1 MFEFVK
7 MYKYNK
13 IAQNLTSKQ
22 LYLSRKLDSIAQGL
36 DEKYSKRNSLEIG
49 KYFIYKGKPIKIISG
64 YFIDPE
70 YDCLSNYW
78 TWRKVLSNG
87 SLGKK
92 GEGYGGNDEVFKPI
106 TKQEAIKLA
115 KKLRRKMILN

>member
-1 MFEFVK
+1 MSLLNSKKLTKV
-7 MYKYNK
+7 
-13 IAQNLTSKQ
+13 AQNLTEE
-22 LYLSRKLDSIAQGL
+22 YFG
-36 DEKYSKRNSLEIG
+36 NSLEIG
-49 KYFIYKGKPIKIISG
+49 KCFIYKGKPIKITHG
-64 YFIDPE
+64 YFLDPI
-70 YDCLSNYW
+70 YHRLSNHW

-115 KKLRRKMILN
+115 KELRRKMIYKK

>member
-1 MFEFVK
+1 MKSSNFVR
-7 MYKYNK
+7 MYEYNK
-13 IAQNLTSKQ
+13 IAQDMTSKQ
-22 LYLSRKLDSIAQGL
+22 LHLSRIAQSL
-36 DEKYSKRNSLEIG
+36 TEKHLKRNSLEIG

-64 YFIDPE
+64 CFLNPVY
-70 YDCLSNYW
+70 YHLSNRW

-92 GEGYGGNDEVFKPI
+92 GEGYGENDEVFKPI

-115 KKLRRKMILN
+115 KEIRRKMIYRN